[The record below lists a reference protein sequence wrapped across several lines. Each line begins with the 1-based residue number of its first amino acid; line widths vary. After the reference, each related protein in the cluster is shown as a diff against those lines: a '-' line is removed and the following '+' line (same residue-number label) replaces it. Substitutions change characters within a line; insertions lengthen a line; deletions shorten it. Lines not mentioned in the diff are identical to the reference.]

1 MKLLSRCKLL
11 LYPEETKTGNYKKIV
26 RLFKYCFSY
35 KLKYHSKTPGFPRN
49 PLGFFPTD
57 FLINIVFHGMGC
69 NQIYII
75 ILLTTKLE
83 TKKVKLNS
91 RKKGSICVMEN
102 YFPM

>member
-11 LYPEETKTGNYKKIV
+11 LYREETKTGN
-26 RLFKYCFSY
+26 Y

-49 PLGFFPTD
+49 PLFFFPTD
-57 FLINIVFHGMGC
+57 FLINIVFYGMGC

-75 ILLTTKLE
+75 ILLTAKLD

-91 RKKGSICVMEN
+91 RKKESTCVIEN